1 MEGFGSPIKV
11 VERPEEA
18 DILCAVDV
26 AHAAK
31 RALMAMGAL
40 ATSDGR
46 PSGHVFGVVQILIGF
61 LRNQIPTGSKVCFV
75 FCYEGTGA
83 KDFRRQILPE
93 YKSKRK
99 PFAFDPMPDVTLTAA
114 RIPGVHLRVST
125 MEGDDCIAWAC
136 QHWSDK
142 RVVILSSDR
151 DLWALMRHPNVSVF
165 SPDLDK
171 RGKYVT
177 PEDIEE
183 KFFTKD
189 PARIYLVK
197 SLYGDTSDC
206 ISGIPRLPKKDF
218 NPHINACPEPTV
230 ASFFEHIQG
239 VKFTPK
245 AQEKVDN
252 NGRQIA
258 ERNFQ
263 VVTPHIVPDMQEHC
277 LYQQSSDPIRTAFE
291 IQLQKFECKSLIQY
305 VPYFFGAAFYPN
317 VGG

>member
-11 VERPEEA
+11 VKRPEEA

-75 FCYEGTGA
+75 FCYEGHGA

-93 YKSKRK
+93 YKTKRV
-99 PFAFDPMPDVTLTAA
+99 PFAFDPMPDVTLTVA
-114 RIPGVHLRVST
+114 RIPGVHLRVET
-125 MEGDDCIAWAC
+125 MEGDDCIAWTC
-136 QHWSDK
+136 QRWPDK
-142 RVVILSSDR
+142 KVVILSSDR
-151 DLWALMRHPNVSVF
+151 DLWALMQHPNVSVF
-165 SPDLDK
+165 SPDL
-171 RGKYVT
+171 GHYVT
-177 PEDIEE
+177 PDDIEG
-183 KFFTKD
+183 KFFTRN
-189 PARIYLVK
+189 PARIRLVK
-197 SLYGDTSDC
+197 ALYGDTSDT
-206 ISGIPRLPKKDF
+206 IGGIPRLPKKNF
-218 NPHINACPEPTV
+218 NPIINACPEPITV
-230 ASFFEHIQG
+230 ESLFAYIRDTG

-245 AQEKVDN
+245 TQEKID
-252 NGRQIA
+252 GDGQKIA

-263 VVTPHIVPDMQEHC
+263 VISPHIVPDMEARC
-277 LYQQSSDPIRTAFE
+277 LYQPGSDTTRNAFE
-291 IQLQKFECKSLIQY
+291 AQLQKFECVTLIQY

-317 VGG
+317 VGE